1 MSHPGAAG
9 ALAGPLAAA
18 RGLVLGVGNR
28 LGGDDAV
35 GPLVCDR
42 LRARLGLG
50 PTDAPD
56 DPDALG
62 VPDGRA
68 GERAGLRVEALA
80 GAPIELS
87 ARWGPDDAV
96 VLVDAARSGAAP
108 GHVHRFDALAGPL
121 PADVL
126 AVSTHALGV
135 AAGIELGRALG
146 RLPRRLVVLA
156 VEGARFEPGAAP
168 TPAVL
173 AVVDR
178 VADLALRELLDA
190 GGAGA
195 PDAQE
200 AGCTSTG

>member
-1 MSHPGAAG
+1 MTPPGAHG
-9 ALAGPLAAA
+9 AHAGPVPRA

-56 DPDALG
+56 A
-62 VPDGRA
+62 PDGGPGDR
-68 GERAGLRVEALA
+68 RGLRVEALA

-135 AAGIELGRALG
+135 AAGIELGRALD

-190 GGAGA
+190 GDAGA